1 MGMYVN
7 PLRDTQ
13 KNWLSNNGTI
23 IIGDVVSS
31 YSAIRNSNC
40 VPVCLVDNGGF
51 TASAVGYDLAETAEF
66 ARKDGRPKTWFSVP
80 IDKFDYTSGLSAYD
94 IQRLA
99 KLKF

>member
-1 MGMYVN
+1 MGMYA
-7 PLRDTQ
+7 Q

-40 VPVCLVDNGGF
+40 VPV
-51 TASAVGYDLAETAEF
+51 
-66 ARKDGRPKTWFSVP
+66 
-80 IDKFDYTSGLSAYD
+80 SAYD

-99 KLKF
+99 KLKS